1 MSRFFA
7 FGCSFT
13 YYCWPTWADLIGS
26 QYDEYYNQAFYGR
39 GNQYIM
45 HSVYEADS
53 LKTFT
58 ADDTII
64 VMLTGFTRTDT
75 FINGQWTYRG
85 SVYNPQNA
93 EIYSEEWMKN
103 FWSLEQGMLNLW
115 MAVKAIKALLD
126 LRGCKYKILNAFDN
140 SDVNLG
146 QESFGSQDQFDSTFS
161 DVFMEESRELLSS
174 RIAFQRFL
182 DTYYKKKEYYYF
194 EQEQFFD
201 VHPTVLMHAE
211 FVKKYLSAYF
221 NDRVQSLATD
231 MHAQINNKNHDENWA
246 NPAYISLRGVKL
258 GTAADP
264 GLTRALQYRRSL
276 ET

>member
-53 LKTFT
+53 LKAFT
-58 ADDTII
+58 PDDTVI
-64 VMLTGFTRTDT
+64 VMLTGFTRNDT

-85 SVYNPQNA
+85 SVYNPQNS
-93 EIYSEEWMKN
+93 EIYTDEWMKN

-115 MAVKAIKALLD
+115 MAAKAIKALLD
-126 LRGCKYKILNAFDN
+126 LRGCKYEIINAFDN
-140 SDVNLG
+140 NGNNMS
-146 QESFGSQDQFDSTFS
+146 QEAFGSKDQIDSTFS
-161 DVFMEESRELLSS
+161 DKFLDEYLELLSS
-174 RIAFQRFL
+174 KVAFQRFL
-182 DTYYKKKEYYYF
+182 DNNYQKKDYYYF

-201 VHPTVLMHAE
+201 VHPTVNMHAE
-211 FVKKYLSAYF
+211 FIKKYLPVYF
-221 NDRVQSLATD
+221 NDKMQSLATT
-231 MHAQINNKNHDENWA
+231 MHAQIDNTNHDNNWA
-246 NPAYISLRGVKL
+246 NTAYISLRGIKL
-258 GTAADP
+258 GTAADQ
-264 GLTRALQYRRSL
+264 GLAQALLYRKSL

>member
-53 LKTFT
+53 LKKFT
-58 ADDTII
+58 PDDTVI
-64 VMLTGFTRTDT
+64 VLLTGFTRNDT

-93 EIYSEEWMKN
+93 EIYTEEWMKN
-103 FWSLEQGMLNLW
+103 FWSLEQGVLTLW
-115 MAVKAIKALLD
+115 MAAKAIKALLD

-146 QESFGSQDQFDSTFS
+146 QESFGTQDQIDSTFS
-161 DVFMEESRELLSS
+161 DVFLEESQGLLSS

-182 DTYYKKKEYYYF
+182 DTHYKKKEYYYF
-194 EQEQFFD
+194 EQEKFFD

-221 NDRVQSLATD
+221 NDKIQSLATA
-231 MHAQINNKNHDENWA
+231 MHAQIDNTNHDNNWA

-264 GLTRALQYRRSL
+264 GLTRALQYRKSL